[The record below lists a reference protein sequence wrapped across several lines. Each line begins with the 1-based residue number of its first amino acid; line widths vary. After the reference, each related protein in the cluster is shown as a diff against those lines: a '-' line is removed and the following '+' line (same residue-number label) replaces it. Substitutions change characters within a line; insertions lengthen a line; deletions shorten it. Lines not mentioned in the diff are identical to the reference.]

1 MFPAAFAPRG
11 YTTIFLYVDNS
22 MAHFQTYP
30 PVVNLLV
37 CYDVDTA
44 SVSSLA
50 ERFVSGPTSTT
61 FDAILVVGPF
71 IHTDVYNKED
81 LSTAEGDMA
90 SILAQLENISC
101 RVIYLP
107 AASDPPSSLVEQ
119 LHLTPNSVNI
129 FARRLT
135 LREGLFITGH
145 TEVGADLEGG
155 PVPPHMDRSDE
166 SDDEMENVELKSSTS
181 SMAIIREILRA
192 GDEQQKREIEE
203 AVATTAAPSS
213 SSTST
218 DAIAASDPFV
228 GIFALN
234 YLNVHT
240 LNYFLFHMQDDLK
253 ASGITV
259 CVIPCCTDEA
269 VRLPGTI
276 FGKTIVVPQSLKN
289 GGHYATLR
297 MEKSATDGRWL
308 ATSVEQ
314 QKLG

>member
-1 MFPAAFAPRG
+1 
-11 YTTIFLYVDNS
+11 

-30 PVVNLLV
+30 PVINVLV

-44 SVSSLA
+44 SVLSLA
-50 ERFVSGPTSTT
+50 ERFVSGPSSTT
-61 FDAILVVGPF
+61 FDAIVVVGPF
-71 IHTDVYNKED
+71 IHTDVYSKED
-81 LSTAEGDMA
+81 LATAEGDMA

-145 TEVGADLEGG
+145 TEVGTDLEGG
-155 PVPPHMDRSDE
+155 PVPPHMDRTDE
-166 SDDEMENVELKSSTS
+166 SDDELENVEVKNSTS
-181 SMAIIREILRA
+181 SMAIIREILLA
-192 GDEQQKREIEE
+192 GDEQQQLEMKE
-203 AVATTAAPSS
+203 AIATTASTASSSSS

-218 DAIAASDPFV
+218 SSSSSSSDPFA
-228 GIFALN
+228 GIFVLN
-234 YLNVHT
+234 YLHVHT
-240 LNYFLFHMQDDLK
+240 LNYFLFHMEDDLK

-259 CVIPCCTDEA
+259 CIIPCCTEEA

-276 FGKTIVVPQSLKN
+276 FGKTLVVPQSLKN
-289 GGHYATLR
+289 GGHYATLC

-308 ATSVEQ
+308 ATNVEHC
-314 QKLG
+314 KLG